1 MKILIIGLN
10 HKTAPVAVREKI
22 APSEDQLT
30 EWLAELTLLKGV
42 EEGLI
47 LSTCNRFEVWLV
59 CSEVEHAQAVTVRL
73 LAQKSH
79 MALEVL
85 EPHLY
90 LHEGESAVAHGYRV
104 AASLDSLVVGEAQV
118 LGQVKQAW
126 QLASDVGSCQSVL
139 SRYCHQVFRV
149 AKKIRSETGL
159 AKNPVSIASVAVG
172 LARKIFGLLEGRVCL
187 LIGAGE
193 MCELAARHMAGQG
206 VRILVANRTLARAQE
221 LAERFEGEA
230 FGLDDL
236 ERRLSE
242 ADIII
247 SSTGAMRPI
256 VTVDMVRAAL
266 RQRRFQSQ
274 FYIDIAVPRDL
285 APEIA
290 QIDNAFLYDIDDLEK
305 ISRDNRKD
313 RDREIDAAEIMVDAG
328 VREFMH
334 WARSLDV
341 VPTLVALRKSL
352 ETIRDQEVEKA
363 LKGWTTLTS
372 EERDRVTN
380 LARVLV
386 NRILHV
392 PLTQLRER
400 GVDAEGASLVEA
412 VITLFRLDDE
422 NLTSKQQE
430 NHITNHHSG

>member
-10 HKTAPVAVREKI
+10 HKTAPVAIREKI

-59 CSEVEHAQAVTVRL
+59 CGDVEHAQAVTVRL

-104 AASLDSLVVGEAQV
+104 ASSLDSLVVGEAQV

-126 QLASDVGSCQSVL
+126 QLAGEVGSCGSVL

-230 FGLDDL
+230 FGLVDL

-352 ETIRDQEVEKA
+352 EIIRDQEVEKA
-363 LKGWTTLTS
+363 LKGWATLTS
-372 EERDRVTN
+372 EDRERVAN

>member
-10 HKTAPVAVREKI
+10 HKTAPVAIREKI
-22 APSEDQLT
+22 APGEGQLAG
-30 EWLAELTLLKGV
+30 WLAELTLLKGV

-59 CSEVEHAQAVTVRL
+59 CSAVEHAQAVTVRL

-79 MALEVL
+79 MAVEVL

-90 LHEGESAVAHGYRV
+90 VHEGESAVAHGYRV
-104 AASLDSLVVGEAQV
+104 ASSLDSLVVGEAQV

-126 QLASDVGSCQSVL
+126 QLASEVGSCQSVL

-149 AKKIRSETGL
+149 AKKVRSETGV
-159 AKNPVSIASVAVG
+159 AKNPVSIASVAVS
-172 LARKIFGLLEGRVCL
+172 LARKIFGTLEGRVCL

-193 MCELAARHMAGQG
+193 MCELAAQHLVGQG
-206 VRILVANRTLARAQE
+206 VAILVANRTLARAQE
-221 LAERFEGEA
+221 LAERFDGVA

-236 ERRLSE
+236 EQRLFE
-242 ADIII
+242 ADIIL

-256 VTVDMVRAAL
+256 VSADMVRAAL
-266 RQRRFQSQ
+266 RQRRFRSQ

-305 ISRDNRKD
+305 VSRDNRKD
-313 RDREIDAAEIMVDAG
+313 RDREIDAAERIVRDG
-328 VREFMH
+328 VGEFMN

-341 VPTLVALRKSL
+341 VPTLVALRKNM

-363 LKGWTTLTS
+363 LKGWTTLAP
-372 EERDRVTN
+372 EDRERVAN

-400 GVDAEGASLVEA
+400 GVNEEGSFLVEA

-422 NLTSKQQE
+422 NLTSKRQE
-430 NHITNHHSG
+430 KH

>member
-1 MKILIIGLN
+1 MKILIVGLN
-10 HKTAPVAVREKI
+10 HKTAPVAIREKI
-22 APSEDQLT
+22 APGDDQLT
-30 EWLAELTLLKGV
+30 EWLQALTGLEGV
-42 EEGLI
+42 EEGLV

-59 CSEVEHAQAVTVRL
+59 CSRVEYAQAVTIRL

-79 MALEVL
+79 MAAESL

-90 LHEGESAVAHGYRV
+90 IHEGEAAVAHGYRV

-126 QLASDVGSCQSVL
+126 QRASEAGSCGSVL
-139 SRYCHQVFRV
+139 GRYCHQVFRV

-159 AKNPVSIASVAVG
+159 AKNPVSIASVAVS
-172 LARKIFGLLEGRVCL
+172 LARKIFGALEGHVCL

-193 MCELAARHMAGQG
+193 MCELAARHLAGQG
-206 VRILVANRTLARAQE
+206 VRILVANRTLERAQE
-221 LAERFEGEA
+221 LAGRFDGEA
-230 FGLDDL
+230 FGLCDL
-236 ERRLSE
+236 ERRLAE

-256 VTVDMVRAAL
+256 VGADMVRAAL
-266 RQRRFQSQ
+266 RQRRYRSQ

-313 RDREIDAAEIMVDAG
+313 RNQEVEAAEAIVRSG
-328 VREFMH
+328 VAEFLT

-363 LKGWTTLTS
+363 LKGWTPLTQ
-372 EERDRVTN
+372 EDRERVAN
-380 LARVLV
+380 MARVLV

-392 PLTQLRER
+392 PLTQLREQ
-400 GVDAEGASLVEA
+400 GSGEDGASLVEA
-412 VITLFRLDDE
+412 AKKLFRLDDE
-422 NLTSKQQE
+422 NQTDIRQ
-430 NHITNHHSG
+430 

>member
-10 HKTAPVAVREKI
+10 HKTAPVAIREKI
-22 APSEDQLT
+22 APSDDQLSD
-30 EWLAELTLLKGV
+30 WLRELTGLEGV

-47 LSTCNRFEVWLV
+47 LSTCNRFEVWLI
-59 CSEVEHAQAVTVRL
+59 SNQVEHAQAVMVRL
-73 LAQKSH
+73 LAGKGQ
-79 MALEVL
+79 MDVETL

-90 LHEGESAVAHGYRV
+90 VHEGEAAVTHGYRV

-126 QLASDVGSCQSVL
+126 QLASEVGSCGTVL
-139 SRYCHQVFRV
+139 GRYCHQAFRV
-149 AKKIRSETGL
+149 AKKVRSETGL

-172 LARKIFGLLEGRVCL
+172 LARKIFGVLEGHVCL

-193 MCELAARHMAGQG
+193 MCELAARHLAGQG

-221 LAERFEGEA
+221 LAMRFDGEG
-230 FGLDDL
+230 FGLADL
-236 ERRLSE
+236 GRRLAE

-247 SSTGAMRPI
+247 SSTGAVRPI
-256 VTVDMVRAAL
+256 VGTEMVRAAL
-266 RQRRFQSQ
+266 KQRRYRSQ

-305 ISRDNRKD
+305 ISQDNRQD
-313 RDREIDAAEIMVDAG
+313 RDLEIAAAEAIVAG
-328 VREFMH
+328 GVGDFIN
-334 WARSLDV
+334 WVRSLEV
-341 VPTLVALRKSL
+341 VPTLVALRESL

-363 LKGWTTLTS
+363 LKGLAALS
-372 EERDRVTN
+372 QEDRERVSQ
-380 LARVLV
+380 LAKRMV

-392 PLTQLRER
+392 PTTQLREC
-400 GVDAEGASLVEA
+400 GGHEDGAALVEA
-412 VITLFRLDDE
+412 ARKLFRLGED
-422 NLTSKQQE
+422 NQE
-430 NHITNHHSG
+430 R